1 MLEWYVIDAAETR
14 RVNAGCGFPRFRSS
28 FAGCHHCWCD
38 ASLLNVDRFHFR
50 EFWLTFG
57 KSAPTVA
64 KRMSEFSEFQNLL
77 DRIPEERDPEFQ
89 RHGRLK
95 HLIFGSQLSP
105 KLLDRLCRSADMIRR
120 LARDRDGNAELRN
133 LLPNRRAM
141 LYFTQPS
148 TRTFLSFMAA
158 CQILG
163 ITCNEVRDPKM
174 SSEVKRE
181 SRTDSVRMFSS
192 YFDVIIMRSQI
203 ANFAEVCAYMMNDL
217 ERTDRRSVPIIN
229 AGAGSDE
236 HPTQALLDMYTIL
249 RTFDFD
255 ENSMSRPSRLADLRN
270 EYPDLTTGAAN
281 KVYGFCGDIKR
292 GRTVRSLATVLSQ
305 YQNVTMYFITPPHD
319 ELRVDDDL
327 KTMLET
333 AGVTVQ
339 EFESLEDRVDGTPI
353 LEKLDCLYM
362 TRIQREHNSK
372 ETEAEIDSI
381 DLSPF
386 KLSKQR
392 VVKMKS
398 FAPILHPFPR
408 DRVIGEIPAEIDS
421 DPRAMYFRQARN
433 GMWARAALLVHLFDA
448 SESLMEAYARRF
460 PTAKRAA
467 SS

>member
-1 MLEWYVIDAAETR
+1 MSQ
-14 RVNAGCGFPRFRSS
+14 FP
-28 FAGCHHCWCD
+28 
-38 ASLLNVDRFHFR
+38 
-50 EFWLTFG
+50 
-57 KSAPTVA
+57 
-64 KRMSEFSEFQNLL
+64 EFQHLL

-95 HLIFGSQLSP
+95 HLIFGSQLSTE
-105 KLLDRLCRSADMIRR
+105 LLDRLCRSANMIRR
-120 LARDRDGNAELRN
+120 LARDRRGNAELRS

-163 ITCNEVRDPKM
+163 ITCNEVRDPSM

-203 ANFAEVCAYMMNDL
+203 ANLAEVCAYMMNDL
-217 ERTDRRSVPIIN
+217 ERIDRRSGPIVN

-255 ENSMSRPSRLADLRN
+255 ENSLSQPSRLAELQQS
-270 EYPDLTTGAAN
+270 YPSLTTGAAN
-281 KVYGFCGDIKR
+281 KTYAFCGDIKR

-305 YQNVTMYFITPPHD
+305 YSNVTMFFVTPPHD
-319 ELRVDDDL
+319 QLRVDDDL
-327 KTMLET
+327 KSLLLT
-333 AGVTVQ
+333 AGVTVK
-339 EFESLEDRVDGTPI
+339 EFESLDDTDDGTPI
-353 LEKLDCLYM
+353 LEKIDCLYM
-362 TRIQREHNSK
+362 TRIQREHNS
-372 ETEAEIDSI
+372 EATEAELDSI

-386 KLSKQR
+386 KLNTSR
-392 VVKMKS
+392 TAKMKS

-408 DRVIGEIPAEIDS
+408 DSVVGEIPVEIDS

-433 GMWARAALLVHLFDA
+433 GMWARAALLVHLFDVN
-448 SESLMEAYARRF
+448 EPLMEAHASLFPAARV
-460 PTAKRAA
+460 A